1 MTKDQYL
8 ELVNEFGFV
17 YDAETTSAYFC
28 GFPICGYRTSRS
40 SYADWKKNSLII
52 FENYAE
58 QINQYGHYS
67 GVYSGKSANTVEEA
81 RQLIMNQ
88 IVYIK
93 SKHLKERLENMNE
106 DFQ

>member
-1 MTKDQYL
+1 MTKNQYL

-28 GFPICGYRTSRS
+28 GFPICGYRTSLS

-52 FENYAE
+52 FENYTE
-58 QINQYGHYS
+58 QINQFGHYS
-67 GVYSGKSANTVEEA
+67 GIYSGKCANTVEEA
-81 RQLIMNQ
+81 RQLIVNQ

-93 SKHLKERLENMNE
+93 NKHLKERLESMKE
-106 DFQ
+106 DFR